1 MKATTLFVTAA
12 VSVPSVY
19 GWGTLGH
26 QTVALLAQQYLLP
39 ETIFAVQEILD
50 DTTPVYMGRVALW
63 ADQFRTTPEG
73 KFSSPFH
80 FIDANDKRPVTCGV
94 AMSDCPKEGCILS
107 AIANYVSRDGPELWL
122 GVMDSWSPWSIDFAS
137 AGQVP

>member
-1 MKATTLFVTAA
+1 MKATSLLIAA
-12 VSVPSVY
+12 VVSLPSVY

-39 ETIFAVQEILD
+39 ETISAVQQILD
-50 DTTPVYMGRVALW
+50 DKTPVYMGRIALW

-80 FIDANDKRPVTCGV
+80 FIDADDHPPGTCGV
-94 AMSDCPKEGCILS
+94 AMSDCPKEGCVVS
-107 AIANYVSRDGPELWL
+107 AIANYVSRDGPEWWL
-122 GVMDSWSPWSIDFAS
+122 E
-137 AGQVP
+137 